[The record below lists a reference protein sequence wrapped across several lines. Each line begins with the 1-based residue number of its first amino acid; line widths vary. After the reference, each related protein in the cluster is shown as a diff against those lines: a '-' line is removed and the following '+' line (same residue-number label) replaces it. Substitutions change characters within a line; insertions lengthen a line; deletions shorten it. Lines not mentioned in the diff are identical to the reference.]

1 MKIVGDSEH
10 FKQPY
15 DIDEDYVSSKT
26 TDKRDSEAV
35 QKVGMELVSLSKT
48 QLDKIELDE
57 FLYDA
62 ILQTRKIKVNT
73 EAYRRHMQYIGKLM
87 RNFDIEPI
95 KASLAIVLN
104 KNNNETAKLQM
115 FEKMRERLLTQ
126 GDAEIQTLVEHYPQ
140 LDRQKLRTLVRQAT
154 KELAKGPESKSSK
167 ELFKYLRSEIQ
178 D

>member
-87 RNFDIEPI
+87 RNFD
-95 KASLAIVLN
+95 
-104 KNNNETAKLQM
+104 M
-115 FEKMRERLLTQ
+115 
-126 GDAEIQTLVEHYPQ
+126 
-140 LDRQKLRTLVRQAT
+140 
-154 KELAKGPESKSSK
+154 
-167 ELFKYLRSEIQ
+167 
-178 D
+178 

>member
-15 DIDEDYVSSKT
+15 DSDAEYVSKT
-26 TDKRDSEAV
+26 EDKRDCEAA

-57 FLYDA
+57 HLYDSV
-62 ILQTRKIKVNT
+62 LHSHRIKPKT

-87 RNFDIEPI
+87 RNVDIEPI
-95 KASLAIVLN
+95 KASLAVVLN
-104 KNNNETAKLQM
+104 KNSNETAKLQM

-126 GDAEIQTLVEHYPQ
+126 GDGEIQTLVEHYPQ

-154 KELAKGPESKSSK
+154 KELAKGPESKSAK